1 MTLLQTMP
9 RIFLRLGFRT
19 LIAALASALAAGSA
33 FACDPET
40 EDCVEIG
47 EWQLSLGIGA
57 GVRTNPVED
66 TPDIPLFLVPE
77 VSYTG
82 ERLFI
87 DNLDFGLFLWESSN
101 QQLNLLATP
110 SYDQVYFHRWSPS
123 NFFINVNNFATA
135 AKDGD
140 EGENIPVIDTD
151 YNTELVAPGF
161 RDMQERDLRDRHTAG
176 MGGLEY
182 YWYTPLVDVQ
192 LVYLSDFTAVH
203 YGEEARISLGKY
215 WAGGRHQV
223 STSIGAVWQSSEIIN
238 YYYGV
243 TLPEADERGP
253 YAADAA
259 WTPLVSVDWNYQLTE
274 RWDLRLLAN
283 YRQLPNEISASPLI
297 NDNKVITVFI
307 GGVYHF

>member
-1 MTLLQTMP
+1 MTLFQNMFQLN
-9 RIFLRLGFRT
+9 FRLHA
-19 LIAALASALAAGSA
+19 LIAALVSALVAGSALACNPA
-33 FACDPET
+33 T

-47 EWQLSLGIGA
+47 TWKLSLGIGA

-66 TPDIPLFLVPE
+66 SPDIPLVLVPE
-77 VSYTG
+77 VNYNG
-82 ERLFI
+82 ERFFI
-87 DNLDFGLFLWESSN
+87 DNLDFGAILWESDS

-123 NFFINVNNFATA
+123 NFFINANSFATA
-135 AKDGD
+135 AKQGS
-140 EGENIPVIDTD
+140 EEENIPVVDAG
-151 YNTELVAPGF
+151 NRTELVAPGF
-161 RDMQERDLRDRHTAG
+161 QDTQERKQRDRHTAG

-182 YWYTPLVDVQ
+182 FLYTPLVDLQ

-203 YGEEARISLGKY
+203 YGEEARISLAKY
-215 WAGGRHQV
+215 WASGRHQV
-223 STSIGAVWQSSEIIN
+223 STSLGAIWQSSEIIN

-243 TLPEADERGP
+243 TPPEADARGP
-253 YAADAA
+253 YATDAA

-274 RWDLRLLAN
+274 RWDLRFLAN
-283 YRQLPNEISASPLI
+283 YRQLPDEIAASPLI

>member
-1 MTLLQTMP
+1 MP

>member
-1 MTLLQTMP
+1 MTLFPNL
-9 RIFLRLGFRT
+9 FRT
-19 LIAALASALAAGSA
+19 LIAALAAALLAGSALA
-33 FACDPET
+33 CDPAT

-47 EWQLSLGIGA
+47 KWQFSLGVGA

-66 TPDIPLFLVPE
+66 SSDIPLFLLPE
-77 VSYTG
+77 VSYNG
-82 ERLFI
+82 ERFFI
-87 DNLDFGLFLWESSN
+87 DNLDFGAILWEN
-101 QQLNLLATP
+101 EYQQLNLLATP

-123 NFFINVNNFATA
+123 NFFINVNSFATV
-135 AKDGD
+135 AKEGD
-140 EGENIPVIDTD
+140 EKEELPVIDSD
-151 YNTELVAPGF
+151 NNSGLIAPTF
-161 RDMQERDLRDRHTAG
+161 NDAQALDPRDRHTAG

-182 YWYTPLVDVQ
+182 FLYTPLVDVQ

-215 WAGGRHQV
+215 WASGRHHV
-223 STSIGAVWQSSEIIN
+223 STSVGAIWQSSEIIN

-243 TLPEADERGP
+243 TPPEADERGP
-253 YAADAA
+253 YTTDAA

-274 RWDLRLLAN
+274 RWDVRFLAN
-283 YRQLPNEISASPLI
+283 YRQLPDEIAASPLI